1 MEESCEGSFLKL
13 VEVQQ
18 CPAKDL
24 YTVLIKI
31 LFEEIGVP
39 KRNLFGF
46 ASDNA
51 SMMMGGKGSMQAKL
65 LLDLPNLFVLGCT
78 CHSIHFCASVASH
91 KLLTDIEEFCQD
103 L

>member
-18 CPAKDL
+18 CTAKDL
-24 YTVLIKI
+24 YTGLIKI

-51 SMMMGGKGSMQAKL
+51 SVMMGGGTREYSSKAFARFTKPICS
-65 LLDLPNLFVLGCT
+65 
-78 CHSIHFCASVASH
+78 
-91 KLLTDIEEFCQD
+91 
-103 L
+103 